1 MVSTADR
8 SEIAFFDLETTIPT
22 RPGQSYAILE
32 FGSILV
38 CPKKLIELES
48 YNTLV
53 RPHDLS
59 FLSPNFV
66 RANGIT
72 ADAVVSAPTFSE
84 IADRVY
90 DILNGRVWAGH
101 NILRFDCVRL
111 REAYA
116 QINRPPPEP
125 KGTIDSLAL
134 LTQRFGRRAGDMKMA
149 TLAAYFGLGRQSH
162 RSLDDVR
169 MNFEVVKHCATVL
182 FLVISQVFSIII
194 SLFYIQFHSNIL
206 LIQESANPVEQIPIP
221 VESVYLPPES
231 IPSNEAMVEDSSST
245 TLSDAFNKQSEFIT
259 STEISRPSIT
269 VSVAPFL
276 HGSQRIQ
283 ILHRDIPLQIRCDA
297 MRIRFGLSTKFLD
310 HAGRPRLSFVVDL
323 NSSDLCDLLDACD
336 NIAKRFVDSDSNHEW
351 RPVVSRKPGFY
362 DSPTIRLH
370 LRTIAG
376 DSSGWMTEI
385 YHKQSS
391 SSSSSSSS
399 LSAQQ
404 LVYSNYDVIEL
415 DALFRPG
422 SFVDAYFSLDPYN
435 YPQNAGIRLVAKKLI
450 VHY

>member
-48 YNTLV
+48 YDTLV

-59 FLSPNFV
+59 LLSPDYV

-84 IADRVY
+84 IASRVY

-149 TLAAYFGLGRQSH
+149 TLAAYFELGRQTH

-169 MNFEVVKHCATVL
+169 MNFEVVKHCAT
-182 FLVISQVFSIII
+182 
-194 SLFYIQFHSNIL
+194 
-206 LIQESANPVEQIPIP
+206 ESVNPAEQIPIP
-221 VESVYLPPES
+221 VESLNLRPES

-245 TLSDAFNKQSEFIT
+245 TLSDAFNKRTEFIT
-259 STEISRPSIT
+259 SNEISRPSIT
-269 VSVAPFL
+269 LSVAPFL

-297 MRIRFGLSTKFLD
+297 MRIRFGLSTKFVD

-336 NIAKRFVDSDSNHEW
+336 SITKRFVDSDSNPEW
-351 RPVVSRKPGFY
+351 RPIVSRKPGFY

-370 LRTIAG
+370 LRTVIG
-376 DSSGWMTEI
+376 DSNGWMTEI
-385 YHKQSS
+385 YLKESSLS

-399 LSAQQ
+399 LSTQQ
-404 LVYSNYDVIEL
+404 LVSSNYEVAEL
-415 DALFRPG
+415 EALFRPG

-435 YPQNAGIRLVAKKLI
+435 YQQNAGIRLVAKKLI